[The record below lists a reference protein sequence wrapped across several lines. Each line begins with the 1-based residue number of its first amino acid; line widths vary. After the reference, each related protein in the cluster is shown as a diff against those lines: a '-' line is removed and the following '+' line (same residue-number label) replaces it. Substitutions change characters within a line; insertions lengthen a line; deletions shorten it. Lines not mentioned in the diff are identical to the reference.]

1 MGAPESSLPLISSE
15 LALAL
20 DRSAHAVMA
29 RMTRGLSPASM
40 ALAWSDWLLHLAITP
55 GKQALLTEKM
65 RRKVLR
71 LVRWQFEQLGG
82 QRRAPWPIEP
92 LPQDHR
98 FDDETWRQW
107 PWSVMAQSF
116 LLTQQW
122 WHNATT
128 DVPGVTRHHQQVLS
142 FSARQWLDMFSPSN
156 FLWSNPEALEAT
168 AREGGANLVRGA
180 QNMMGDWLR
189 SFNNEPPAEARDFVV
204 GQTVAVTP
212 GKVVYR
218 NHLIEL
224 IQYEPQTEKVR
235 PEPVLIVPSWI
246 MKYYILDLSPHNSL
260 VRYLVGQG
268 FTVFM
273 LSWRN
278 PDATDRDLGMD
289 DYLKLG
295 PASALDAIAGMMPE
309 RKVHAMGYCLGGT
322 LLAIAA
328 AWWQREGSRRLASLT
343 LLAAE
348 TDFSEPGELSLFIDE
363 SQLAYLEDMMW
374 AQGYLDGPQMGGSFT
389 FLHARDLLWSRMVR
403 EYLMGAHQPLNDLMA
418 WNADVTRMPYRMHA
432 EYLRSFYLENELA
445 RGAYKVDDKPVVL
458 GDIDVPMFA
467 VGTVSDHV
475 SPWRSVFML
484 HLLADAELTFALTNG
499 GHNAGIVNEPGHA
512 GRRFQMATRRACDA
526 YVDPDTWAARTPFT
540 EGSWWPQWVA
550 WLAQRSGEPTAPP
563 PIGAPEKYP
572 PLCDAPGTYVHM

>member
-1 MGAPESSLPLISSE
+1 
-15 LALAL
+15 
-20 DRSAHAVMA
+20 
-29 RMTRGLSPASM
+29 
-40 ALAWSDWLLHLAITP
+40 
-55 GKQALLTEKM
+55 
-65 RRKVLR
+65 
-71 LVRWQFEQLGG
+71 
-82 QRRAPWPIEP
+82 
-92 LPQDHR
+92 
-98 FDDETWRQW
+98 
-107 PWSVMAQSF
+107 
-116 LLTQQW
+116 
-122 WHNATT
+122 
-128 DVPGVTRHHQQVLS
+128 
-142 FSARQWLDMFSPSN
+142 
-156 FLWSNPEALEAT
+156 
-168 AREGGANLVRGA
+168 
-180 QNMMGDWLR
+180 
-189 SFNNEPPAEARDFVV
+189 
-204 GQTVAVTP
+204 
-212 GKVVYR
+212 
-218 NHLIEL
+218 
-224 IQYEPQTEKVR
+224 
-235 PEPVLIVPSWI
+235 
-246 MKYYILDLSPHNSL
+246 
-260 VRYLVGQG
+260 
-268 FTVFM
+268 
-273 LSWRN
+273 
-278 PDATDRDLGMD
+278 
-289 DYLKLG
+289 
-295 PASALDAIAGMMPE
+295 MMPE